1 MAKKRGGLAGVWDRN
16 KGVIKKVAPAALS
29 FIPGVGVPL
38 AAAAG
43 AAMEG
48 LDRPGKSG
56 IGLDIGGA
64 IKGGISG
71 YGIGKGTQM
80 AAGGIK
86 NLLTAGTKPIS
97 PVNIQPG
104 LTPGA
109 EPSIAAPKMGTQLTS
124 SAARGS
130 MPSVGA
136 PSMADVT
143 ISPDRAFSMGGTS
156 PLPMKTGMDFASVPN
171 LPGEGGGVRGL
182 LTGAGKAAGK
192 ANQFFK
198 DNKDLIAMAG
208 KYVMG
213 DPREEAALMSAETE
227 RMAFQAKEDERK
239 RERERQQAMARLLM
253 PMLTQGL
260 EQQKGFQYGSSYA
273 DAMRKNG

>member
-1 MAKKRGGLAGVWDRN
+1 MAKKRGGLAGIWDRN

-29 FIPGVGVPL
+29 FIPGIGVPL

-48 LDRPGKSG
+48 LDRPGQSG
-56 IGLDIGGA
+56 IGLDVGGA

-86 NLLTAGTKPIS
+86 NLLTAGAKPIS

-130 MPSVGA
+130 MPSVGG

-156 PLPMKTGMDFASVPN
+156 SLPMKTGMDMASVPN

-213 DPREEAALMSAETE
+213 DPSEEAAMMNAETARQRLDME
-227 RMAFQAKEDERK
+227 RTEM
-239 RERERQQAMARLLM
+239 ERQRKDEEERRRRIAELLM
-253 PMLTQGL
+253 PYA
-260 EQQKGFQYGSSYA
+260 QQQFPQYFGG
-273 DAMRKNG
+273 R